1 MSPQILGINASAGS
15 IILTTCTAL
24 IGMAGV
30 SAAMIGYLAAKT
42 NMFERLLLLAG
53 GLMLIDPRLMTDAA
67 GIGILAFVLFMQFLR
82 RKKADA

>member
-1 MSPQILGINASAGS
+1 
-15 IILTTCTAL
+15 
-24 IGMAGV
+24 MAGV

-67 GIGILAFVLFMQFLR
+67 GIGIPCLCPLYAVPEKKESGCIISTVQSLHTKPQYVLRVFVYLI
-82 RKKADA
+82 

>member
-1 MSPQILGINASAGS
+1 MCIRDS
-15 IILTTCTAL
+15 

>member
-1 MSPQILGINASAGS
+1 
-15 IILTTCTAL
+15 
-24 IGMAGV
+24 
-30 SAAMIGYLAAKT
+30 MIGYLATKT

-82 RKKADA
+82 RKKADG